1 MKIDRLMAILTIL
14 LQQDKVTAPMLSEK
28 LEVSRRTIS
37 RDLEALFQAGIP
49 IVTERGF
56 SGGIPPA
63 PGFKS
68 DHSFLT

>member
-37 RDLEALFQAGIP
+37 RDLEALCQAGSQSLRNRASAGGFPWPRALKWIIP
-49 IVTERGF
+49 F
-56 SGGIPPA
+56 
-63 PGFKS
+63 
-68 DHSFLT
+68 